1 MLTLVSLAAF
11 QCDFHYPACGACVA
25 ASAVCVG
32 FDSIHGVEKP
42 RSIISHLEDEVARLE
57 QELKEK
63 RAEDADENATGDR
76 SVGDARAVVDRLT
89 QRMATATVSPAG
101 TTSSTTTATS
111 MLPLTSSVFFVG
123 SPAPH
128 LHESVAW
135 DKTRQGGGER
145 GSPSAT
151 ASATAS
157 ASATVSATTLAG
169 MTPSLPTTLTPTAS
183 ASTPSPPSSSS
194 AVPIS
199 SIPRHVAVIML
210 KHYCEIYRPQY
221 PAVEEQDLLQ
231 AFDRVY
237 DKTSTGASD
246 FDVFCVHITLAI
258 STTTLMYRDAGRA
271 ATATAGFWATAISHL
286 DALDQASVHNP
297 WQRVQALQLL
307 AHYGFLNPKDVDCV
321 RCTAAALRLCVQ
333 LGVHHELP
341 ASERQRVDPLVLDV
355 RRRLF
360 WHALSLDLAANST
373 RGRPG
378 SMSNTAMTTK
388 MPALGATSP
397 TAHVWAL
404 RQMEGE
410 ILGRLYYPQSTT
422 STTPT
427 TSASSDDALLDRWH
441 VDIRARL
448 AAWHQ
453 ATRQSVALA
462 ETLEFAE
469 ILFHMQR
476 LRLSRPSP
484 RRPAPTPALQSEC
497 LAAAV
502 AVLRAFDV
510 IARLGKLFYIWHAAH
525 CVVEAAICLLAV
537 ILGAICP
544 TTSAARTESTENE
557 EIVSVSDVPILT
569 RHLKTFPGILW
580 KMARRWPAVA
590 HHAAALEAI
599 SLAVVDK
606 LQQWATGSTGQDVT
620 EGTAAL
626 RQKLKDMSLF
636 SPFPEEDATVVDN
649 NMMDPPTT
657 VTDAD
662 INITAPFDANWALPP
677 LSPDQ
682 VLAVSSGST
691 TSTMVDPTGS
701 TMDDSVL
708 DWDFAGVGFEE
719 IFAALIQA
727 NQTEQQGEA
736 STNDMLA

>member
-1 MLTLVSLAAF
+1 
-11 QCDFHYPACGACVA
+11 
-25 ASAVCVG
+25 
-32 FDSIHGVEKP
+32 
-42 RSIISHLEDEVARLE
+42 
-57 QELKEK
+57 
-63 RAEDADENATGDR
+63 
-76 SVGDARAVVDRLT
+76 
-89 QRMATATVSPAG
+89 
-101 TTSSTTTATS
+101 

-128 LHESVAW
+128 LHKATAW
-135 DKTRQGGGER
+135 DETRQPNGGR
-145 GSPSAT
+145 SPSAPL
-151 ASATAS
+151 AGSAT
-157 ASATVSATTLAG
+157 
-169 MTPSLPTTLTPTAS
+169 PSSTPTTATPQS
-183 ASTPSPPSSSS
+183 SSSS

-221 PAVEEQDLLQ
+221 PAVEEHDLLQ

-237 DKTSTGASD
+237 DKTSSSLSSSPTASD

-271 ATATAGFWATAISHL
+271 ATATAGFWATAVSHL
-286 DALDQASVHNP
+286 DALDRASVHNP

-341 ASERQRVDPLVLDV
+341 EDMRRNVDDSTLNI

-373 RGRPG
+373 RGRPA
-378 SMSNTAMTTK
+378 SLRRHDFTAK
-388 MPALGATSP
+388 MPTLGASSP

-404 RQMEGE
+404 RQMEGQ
-410 ILGRLYYPQSTT
+410 ILDTLYYPSNAM
-422 STTPT
+422 SP
-427 TSASSDDALLDRWH
+427 DGLDTWH
-441 VDIRARL
+441 SDIRTRL
-448 AAWHQ
+448 TAWHQ

-484 RRPAPTPALQSEC
+484 RRPNPTPAQQSEC

-525 CVVEAAICLLAV
+525 CVVEAATCLCAAILTAV
-537 ILGAICP
+537 CP
-544 TTSAARTESTENE
+544 NGERTMSEARTQE
-557 EIVSVSDVPILT
+557 EVVSVSDVPILT

-590 HHAAALEAI
+590 HHAAALERI
-599 SLAVVDK
+599 SQAVVER
-606 LQQWATGSTGQDVT
+606 LQLWAANPEAELS
-620 EGTAAL
+620 EGTVAL
-626 RQKLKDMSLF
+626 KQKLKDMSLF
-636 SPFPEEDATVVDN
+636 SPFPEEPTVEQTVDT
-649 NMMDPPTT
+649 PP
-657 VTDAD
+657 VDV
-662 INITAPFDANWALPP
+662 NITAPFDANWTLPP
-677 LSPDQ
+677 LSPNE
-682 VLAVSSGST
+682 VLAVSAST
-691 TSTMVDPTGS
+691 TSTMVDPGS
-701 TMDDSVL
+701 TFGTTDDSVL

-719 IFAALIQA
+719 IFSALIQA
-727 NQTEQQGEA
+727 NHTEEEA
-736 STNDMLA
+736 TTVAPDDMLA

>member
-1 MLTLVSLAAF
+1 MSAPDRARRRRQSKACTRCRKRKIR
-11 QCDFHYPACGACVA
+11 CDFNFPACGACVS
-25 ASAVCVG
+25 ASAPCVG

-42 RSIISHLEDEVARLE
+42 RSVISHLEEEVERLEKELQETKRDQEVALPGDQTADRAA
-57 QELKEK
+57 QAKE
-63 RAEDADENATGDR
+63 
-76 SVGDARAVVDRLT
+76 VVDRMTTRL
-89 QRMATATVSPAG
+89 ATATVSPV
-101 TTSSTTTATS
+101 SPVTATASMS

-128 LHESVAW
+128 LHKSSAW
-135 DKTRQGGGER
+135 DETRGPAATLSTATATAPAPTPLM
-145 GSPSAT
+145 SPS
-151 ASATAS
+151 
-157 ASATVSATTLAG
+157 
-169 MTPSLPTTLTPTAS
+169 
-183 ASTPSPPSSSS
+183 PSSTSS

-237 DKTSTGASD
+237 DKSPAKGAATD

-271 ATATAGFWATAISHL
+271 ATATAGFWATAVAHL
-286 DALDQASVHNP
+286 DALDRDSNATTQP

-333 LGVHHELP
+333 LGLHHELP
-341 ASERQRVDPLVLDV
+341 HEDRQHVSPAQLDI
-355 RRRLF
+355 RQRLF
-360 WHALSLDLAANST
+360 WHSLSLDLAANST

-378 SMSNTAMTTK
+378 SMAGDAFTAK

-397 TAHVWAL
+397 TAHIWAL

-410 ILGRLYYPQSTT
+410 ILARLYYSGWP
-422 STTPT
+422 
-427 TSASSDDALLDRWH
+427 SSSLDDVDTWH
-441 VDIRARL
+441 ADIRARL
-448 AAWHQ
+448 SAWHQ

-462 ETLEFAE
+462 ETLEFAD

-484 RRPAPTPALQSEC
+484 RRPCPSPALQSEC
-497 LAAAV
+497 LAASV

-525 CVVEAAICLLAV
+525 CVVEAAIFKKD
-537 ILGAICP
+537 
-544 TTSAARTESTENE
+544 
-557 EIVSVSDVPILT
+557 DVPILT

-580 KMARRWPAVA
+580 KVARRWPAIT

-599 SLAVVDK
+599 SQAVVDR
-606 LQQWATGSTGQDVT
+606 LQRQWVT
-620 EGTAAL
+620 HTTPEADAAETAAAL
-626 RQKLKDMSLF
+626 KQKLKDMSLF
-636 SPFPEEDATVVDN
+636 SPFPEDASTAAVEAITDTPPSVSTSTDV
-649 NMMDPPTT
+649 NM
-657 VTDAD
+657 
-662 INITAPFDANWALPP
+662 TAPFDANWSLPP
-677 LSPDQ
+677 LSPGQ
-682 VLAVSSGST
+682 MLPVQSLSTVSVSSNT
-691 TSTMVDPTGS
+691 AVDPGS
-701 TMDDSVL
+701 NAATMDDDSIL

-727 NQTEQQGEA
+727 NQTEDGEA
-736 STNDMLA
+736 AATTTTTAMSAEPNDMLT